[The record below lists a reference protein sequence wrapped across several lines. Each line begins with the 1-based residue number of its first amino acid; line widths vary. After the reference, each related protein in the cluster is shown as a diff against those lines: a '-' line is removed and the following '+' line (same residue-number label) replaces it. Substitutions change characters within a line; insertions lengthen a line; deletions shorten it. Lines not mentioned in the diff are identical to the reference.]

1 MKILIKSGDVKVE
14 AELNES
20 YTAKRVFEKLPFSAI
35 AKTWGGEVYFSIPV
49 QLGEEKGREEVEVGD
64 IAYWPDGNAF
74 CIFFGRTF
82 ASKNDKPRAAS
93 KVNVFG
99 KIIGDPLVFKNVE
112 DGSRIFVEKI

>member
-1 MKILIKSGDVKVE
+1 MKIKIKSGNVKVE

-20 YTAKRVFEKLPFSAI
+20 YTAKRIFEKLPFSAI

-49 QLGEEKGREEVEVGD
+49 HLGEEKGREEVEVGD
-64 IAYWPDGNAF
+64 VAYWPDGNAF

-93 KVNVFG
+93 KVNIFG
-99 KIIGDPLVFKNVE
+99 KIVGDTDSLKKIE
-112 DGSRIFVEKI
+112 DGTKIIVERA

>member
-1 MKILIKSGDVKVE
+1 MKIKIKSGNVKVE

-20 YTAKRVFEKLPFSAI
+20 YTAKRIFEKLPFSAI

-49 QLGEEKGREEVEVGD
+49 HLGEEKGREEVEVGD
-64 IAYWPDGNAF
+64 VAYWPDGNAF

-82 ASKNDKPRAAS
+82 ARKNDKPRAAS

-99 KIIGDPLVFKNVE
+99 KIIGDPLVFKNVK